1 MCVCGRQ
8 VERDSGFKTPR
19 QTCCWTP
26 GSPRDATWNRLPP
39 QSPTSPPPCAV
50 MRWSVSHP
58 RRAPWPRA
66 SPRDTIFFS
75 EAFLCARHPVSTL
88 DARLGGIHT
97 TNGLRHMHDAR
108 LAALVVLGGPWRC
121 CLLRHRIKLIPCPC
135 LSWCSLPTGRVRPST
150 VRPRKPEL
158 SPSSRPSIRL
168 IRWILVSRWIICC
181 ARAEEEDGTEYS
193 TGGSSAALPCEPAS
207 GAWNLQPRLSL
218 PSTPLDAPRLR
229 VAGPGLGLPTL
240 IAPGRR

>member
-1 MCVCGRQ
+1 MQG
-8 VERDSGFKTPR
+8 
-19 QTCCWTP
+19 W
-26 GSPRDATWNRLPP
+26 LP
-39 QSPTSPPPCAV
+39 
-50 MRWSVSHP
+50 WSSL
-58 RRAPWPRA
+58 
-66 SPRDTIFFS
+66 
-75 EAFLCARHPVSTL
+75 E
-88 DARLGGIHT
+88 
-97 TNGLRHMHDAR
+97 
-108 LAALVVLGGPWRC
+108 VLGGPWRC

-168 IRWILVSRWIICC
+168 IRRVHISRWVMCC
-181 ARAEEEDGTEYS
+181 ARAGEEDGRKTVRYGGS

-207 GAWNLQPRLSL
+207 GAWNIQPRLSL

-240 IAPGRR
+240 MAPGRR